1 MTPGQRADALV
12 AEYCISDPADLD
24 IEAIS
29 FAAGMT
35 VEYRNL
41 IGCEATLVGY
51 GNQAIAMINP
61 SSVRGRERF
70 SIGHEL
76 GHWTM
81 HRGRSFR
88 CRVDDPEQNLT
99 SSAPV
104 EKEAD
109 EFAAHLLMPS
119 SLFVPKV
126 KALGKPSLHDV
137 EALGNTF
144 GASLLATCLRL
155 TDINTLPIVIAC
167 YSMQRRHWWKAAA
180 HVPNRWFLK
189 DTLDEDSF
197 AYDLLTSGK
206 ARQTLGKQSAD
217 AWFKNDDADDY
228 ELLEHCIGRAN
239 GQVLVLLY
247 LPESVM
253 TNTRFDETVL
263 PRRFNQHGSY
273 VGKRRF

>member
-1 MTPGQRADALV
+1 MTPGQRADALI
-12 AEYCISDPADLD
+12 AEYCISDPTDLD

-29 FAAGMT
+29 FAAGMA

-51 GNQAIAMINP
+51 GDQAIATINP
-61 SSVRGRERF
+61 AAVRGRERF

-76 GHWTM
+76 GHWTL
-81 HRGRSFR
+81 HRGQSFR

-99 SSAPV
+99 SSASL
-104 EKEAD
+104 ERQAD

-119 SLFVPKV
+119 GLFVPRV
-126 KALGKPSLHDV
+126 RALGKPNLNDIEVLGDV
-137 EALGNTF
+137 F

-155 TDINTLPIVIAC
+155 VDIDTLPVIIAC
-167 YSMQRRHWWKAAA
+167 YSAQRRIWWKAAA
-180 HVPNRWFLK
+180 HVPKRWFLK

-197 AYDLLTSGK
+197 AYDLLDNGK
-206 ARQTLGKQSAD
+206 TCRGLGKQSAD

-228 ELLEHCIGRAN
+228 EVLEHCIGRAN
-239 GQVLVLLY
+239 GQALVLLY

-253 TNTRFDETVL
+253 TNTRFDETVS
-263 PRRFNQHGSY
+263 PRRLNQHGSY
-273 VGKRRF
+273 ANKRY